1 MSVRVSRVL
10 QRELEYEDYK
20 EFFWID
26 SEVVS
31 GYINN
36 DARHF
41 HTFVANRVQEI
52 REHSDPSQWL
62 HMGTKS
68 NPADDDSR
76 GLDAKDLN
84 KGSRW
89 INGPTFLWKLCQD
102 WREINQTKSPV
113 VSPDDKELKRIST
126 FTSITKEQCELTER
140 LVYFS
145 NWFRASKALAL
156 YLK

>member
-1 MSVRVSRVL
+1 
-10 QRELEYEDYK
+10 
-20 EFFWID
+20 
-26 SEVVS
+26 
-31 GYINN
+31 
-36 DARHF
+36 
-41 HTFVANRVQEI
+41 
-52 REHSDPSQWL
+52 
-62 HMGTKS
+62 MGTKS

-126 FTSITKEQCELTER
+126 FISITKEQCELTER

-156 YLK
+156 YLKYRQKLLHRVHIRKASKAKREDQSFSESITVADVKNAEKKKIVKAVLERAFPQ